1 MSISAALPDVV
12 RRMMARGN
20 ALFFWRIPMS
30 GTRRWV
36 RLSAYILMSSL
47 LGVWLVACSSAGVG
61 GNGGTASATAGETAL
76 SALHW
81 CGKPFMIF
89 RDEGALATPT
99 ANAAATVNVTVTAT
113 ASVTAVVGDGS
124 VSAAPT
130 SAARTITNWAEVRPG
145 LGFSVFLPATLP
157 AGSCLVSASGTLH
170 DPIFGSSF
178 TIGYLLPDHS
188 ALSFSEAP
196 LRSQN
201 TAFQCSPSSS
211 SGSSSV
217 GAGTPTPH
225 TQQVPVQLC
234 SGAREKTNIVLSAR
248 GATASLQTLFQSLQP
263 DVNWIP
269 S

>member
-1 MSISAALPDVV
+1 MSISAALPDVG
-12 RRMMARGN
+12 RRIKARVN
-20 ALFFWRIPMS
+20 ALFFWRMPMS

-36 RLSAYILMSSL
+36 RLSAYILMSGL
-47 LGVWLVACSSAGVG
+47 LGAWLVACSGAAAG
-61 GNGGTASATAGETAL
+61 GNGTTTTVRAGETAL

-89 RDEGALATPT
+89 RDEGAPATPT
-99 ANAAATVNVTVTAT
+99 ANAAATASVAGAAT
-113 ASVTAVVGDGS
+113 ASVTAVVSDGN
-124 VSAAPT
+124 VTMTPT
-130 SAARTITNWAEVRPG
+130 SVARTITNWAQVKPG

-196 LRSQN
+196 LRSRN

-211 SGSSSV
+211 SASSSA
-217 GAGTPTPH
+217 GGGTPTPR

-248 GATASLQTLFQSLQP
+248 GATASLEKLFQALQP